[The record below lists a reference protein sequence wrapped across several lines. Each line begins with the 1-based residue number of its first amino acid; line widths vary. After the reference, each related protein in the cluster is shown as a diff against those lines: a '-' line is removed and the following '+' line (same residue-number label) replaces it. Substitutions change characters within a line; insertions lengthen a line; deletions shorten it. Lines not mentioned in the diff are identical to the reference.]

1 MTWGKTIAWDH
12 ERSFS
17 GWETYRPQNA
27 RLGAS
32 NVALQQPEAFGQDPL
47 GLSLSARGA
56 SNGAWGGG
64 GPVMQL
70 RRPHGEFHGVVN
82 GSASVGCP
90 GGLAGGRFIGGGRA
104 FRDGSSDAG
113 AIKRYW
119 QEQQARRAE
128 RATQQGGPVAPARVA

>member
-1 MTWGKTIAWDH
+1 MTWAETIAWDH

-32 NVALQQPEAFGQDPL
+32 NVAFQPAFGQDPL

-64 GPVMQL
+64 GPVM
-70 RRPHGEFHGVVN
+70 
-82 GSASVGCP
+82 
-90 GGLAGGRFIGGGRA
+90 
-104 FRDGSSDAG
+104 
-113 AIKRYW
+113 
-119 QEQQARRAE
+119 
-128 RATQQGGPVAPARVA
+128 